1 MKSITTKVGFF
12 ADSRNYSEYYIST
25 THCIFIP
32 IDIFMD
38 KLHNEGIDNEFDA
51 WLTFLGCD
59 DINYIG
65 KLIEKYPSFTPM
77 YQDLYDM
84 CLNVEEVMKM
94 FSKELQELDQNT
106 VIYMIDELQDQLD
119 NANATISE
127 KDAQLSQKD
136 ATISQKDATISQK
149 DAQLSQKD
157 ATISQKDSTIAD
169 LQAKIKELEAQISH

>member
-1 MKSITTKVGFF
+1 MESSPLEFKNYPNILMHTFKHKS
-12 ADSRNYSEYYIST
+12 DSGLTLNMLEN
-25 THCIFIP
+25 CIFIP

-136 ATISQKDATISQK
+136 ATISQKD
-149 DAQLSQKD
+149 
-157 ATISQKDSTIAD
+157 STIAD

>member
-1 MKSITTKVGFF
+1 
-12 ADSRNYSEYYIST
+12 
-25 THCIFIP
+25 
-32 IDIFMD
+32 MD
-38 KLHNEGIDNEFDA
+38 KLHNEGINDEFDA

-136 ATISQKDATISQK
+136 ATISQKDA
-149 DAQLSQKD
+149 QLSQKD

>member
-1 MKSITTKVGFF
+1 
-12 ADSRNYSEYYIST
+12 
-25 THCIFIP
+25 
-32 IDIFMD
+32 MD
-38 KLHNEGIDNEFDA
+38 KLHNEGINDEFDA

-136 ATISQKDATISQK
+136 ATISQKD
-149 DAQLSQKD
+149 
-157 ATISQKDSTIAD
+157 STIAD

>member
-1 MKSITTKVGFF
+1 M
-12 ADSRNYSEYYIST
+12 R
-25 THCIFIP
+25 H
-32 IDIFMD
+32 
-38 KLHNEGIDNEFDA
+38 EFDA

-136 ATISQKDATISQK
+136 ATISQKDAQLSQKDATISQQ

>member
-1 MKSITTKVGFF
+1 
-12 ADSRNYSEYYIST
+12 
-25 THCIFIP
+25 
-32 IDIFMD
+32 MD
-38 KLHNEGIDNEFDA
+38 KLHNEGINDEFDA

-94 FSKELQELDQNT
+94 FSKELQELDRNT

-119 NANATISE
+119 NANASISE